1 MRKNAAPSLYPI
13 KNYLS
18 EVLTAG
24 EIIRTTKEEIARL
37 EDDARSLRGISYDGV
52 RVQHTSTA
60 QVEAQVVRL
69 EEYRSRLLDIID
81 YSTKR
86 REHIMEI
93 ISRLKNP
100 THIRLLWQYY
110 CDGDT
115 WAQIAEDMR
124 ISERHIM
131 RLHTNALLAFGLAS
145 GMLDQ
150 TQCAQIRN
158 EMCRKQRQRQKAAE
172 KR

>member
-13 KNYLS
+13 RNYLS
-18 EVLTAG
+18 EVLTAA
-24 EIIRTTKEEIARL
+24 EIIRTTKEEIARI
-37 EDDARSLRGISYDGV
+37 EDEARSLKGVSYDGV

-86 REHIMEI
+86 REKIMQV
-93 ISRLKNP
+93 ISKLKNP
-100 THIRLLWQYY
+100 AHIRLLWQYY

-115 WAQIAEDMR
+115 WHEIAEDMG

-131 RLHTNALLAFGLAS
+131 RLHANALMAFGLEA

-150 TQCAQIRN
+150 AQCAQIRKG
-158 EMCRKQRQRQKAAE
+158 MCKKQRQREKAV
-172 KR
+172 R

>member
-1 MRKNAAPSLYPI
+1 MRKNAAPNLYPI

-24 EIIRTTKEEIARL
+24 EIIRTTKEEIARI
-37 EDDARSLRGISYDGV
+37 EDEARSLKGVSYDGV

-69 EEYRSRLLDIID
+69 EEYRNRLLDIID

-86 REHIMEI
+86 REKIMQV
-93 ISRLKNP
+93 ISKLQNP
-100 THIRLLWQYY
+100 AHVRLLWQYY

-115 WAQIAEDMR
+115 WHEIAEDMGM
-124 ISERHIM
+124 SERHIM
-131 RLHTNALLAFGLAS
+131 RLHNNALMAFGLES

-150 TQCAQIRN
+150 AQVAQIRKN
-158 EMCRKQRQRQKAAE
+158 VCKQGQKAAAG